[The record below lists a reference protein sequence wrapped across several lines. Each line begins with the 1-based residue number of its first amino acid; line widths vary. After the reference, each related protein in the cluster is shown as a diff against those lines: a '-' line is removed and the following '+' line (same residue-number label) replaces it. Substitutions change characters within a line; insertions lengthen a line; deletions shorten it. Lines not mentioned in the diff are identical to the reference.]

1 MINWAFTWSSRRAP
15 AWENCND
22 AMNLAVGPEWVFGE
36 AYLPVNT
43 RYTGSPLKRFKDD
56 ERIKLLNAP
65 AVDQFEA
72 EVFKYVIEENK
83 SDYNLDV
90 PSRTGQLILKEH
102 TTLNVALTE
111 QNSRVINLDEVYGY
125 LQEYDWVALG
135 IKFNNIE
142 ISDKSIMA
150 KSFFYARDKSLKLVN
165 LSGENQPYNDVPSI
179 PAITYCVFKRTK
191 NRGFVSCIVNPHL
204 VSVPHMDSKIYDNKH
219 NVFALDAFDATI
231 EDYFLNPT
239 ILGSDINVINGN
251 VIFTNVQFQLLE
263 YEAGFHFIR
272 NQSYIPFPRT
282 IKSNH
287 KIATVGNVITVTP
300 TAHYGYISI
309 EYDVDAMI
317 NSYGLASKVG
327 KHKIEYTIIRG

>member
-22 AMNLAVGPEWVFGE
+22 AMNLAVGPDWVFGDY
-36 AYLPVNT
+36 YLPVNT
-43 RYTGSPLKRFKDD
+43 RYSGSPLVNFADD
-56 ERIKLLNAP
+56 PRIKELNAP
-65 AVDQFEA
+65 AIDQFES
-72 EVFKYVIEENK
+72 ETFKYVIEENR
-83 SDYNLDV
+83 SGFNLDAPTRV
-90 PSRTGQLILKEH
+90 GQLILKEH
-102 TTLNVALTE
+102 LTLDVALTE

-142 ISDKSIMA
+142 ISNKTLMA

-179 PAITYCVFKRTK
+179 PAITYCVFKKTK
-191 NRGFVSCIVNPHL
+191 NPGLVNCIVNPHL
-204 VSVPHMDSKIYDNKH
+204 VSVPHMDAKVYGNH
-219 NVFALDAFDATI
+219 RVFALDAFDSTI
-231 EDYFLNPT
+231 EDYFLNPS
-239 ILGSDINVINGN
+239 IVGSDTKIINGN
-251 VIFTNVQFQLLE
+251 VIFTNVQFDIRE
-263 YEAGFHFIR
+263 YESSFYFTR
-272 NQSYIPFPRT
+272 YQSHIPFPRT
-282 IKSNH
+282 IKTNH
-287 KIATVGNVITVTP
+287 KITTVGNVISVTP

-317 NSYGLASKVG
+317 NSYGQASKVG